1 MVNYKKVYFVKLI
14 CFRLWY
20 LFCLFDTVC
29 VLEFFFKQEANRLQY
44 HVLYTCFSSCQL
56 LRSLWSLNILME
68 IFQFQMMLRDVQYI
82 FIYRYIYMNI
92 YMYIYTHWYIYI
104 CLNDLV
110 RTLSYFS
117 SGVNYISCGSNIAVF
132 CAFKN
137 VNQGTKTTY

>member
-1 MVNYKKVYFVKLI
+1 M
-14 CFRLWY
+14 
-20 LFCLFDTVC
+20 LFILSAFTIVMEPKHLNGD
-29 VLEFFFKQEANRLQY
+29 FPISNDAKR
-44 HVLYTCFSSCQL
+44 
-56 LRSLWSLNILME
+56 RSI
-68 IFQFQMMLRDVQYI
+68 
-82 FIYRYIYMNI
+82 YIYI
-92 YMYIYTHWYIYI
+92 QVYIYIHIYIYI

>member
-1 MVNYKKVYFVKLI
+1 MEPKHLNGDFPISNDAK
-14 CFRLWY
+14 R
-20 LFCLFDTVC
+20 
-29 VLEFFFKQEANRLQY
+29 
-44 HVLYTCFSSCQL
+44 
-56 LRSLWSLNILME
+56 RSI
-68 IFQFQMMLRDVQYI
+68 
-82 FIYRYIYMNI
+82 YIYI
-92 YMYIYTHWYIYI
+92 QVLFVYICISHIYIYI